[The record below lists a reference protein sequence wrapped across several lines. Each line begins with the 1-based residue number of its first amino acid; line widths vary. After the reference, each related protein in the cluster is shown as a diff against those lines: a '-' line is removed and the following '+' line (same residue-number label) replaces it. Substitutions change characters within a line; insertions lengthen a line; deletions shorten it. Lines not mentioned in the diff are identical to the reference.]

1 MVAVITRKR
10 VMGKGQSVPATMA
23 GIARDCYSGAMN
35 SPGERN
41 QETVLSSEIPGLN
54 EPQLEQGEGA
64 ETEASQVAIW
74 PVRRRVRLPVILFLI
89 TALSTFWAG
98 ACHFAPDHYLFS
110 GTSMREVLLVGWADG
125 LIYMLA
131 VIAILLSH
139 EMGHFLATVYYRI
152 PASYPM
158 FLPFPLSPIGTLGA
172 VIGMDG
178 KQADRKEIFDIGIA
192 GPLAGLVVAIPLLCI
207 GIQQLDLTAAT
218 ARGPWALEMPLLIQK
233 LLSVFEPEGF
243 HYWSGA
249 GENSITFGQLNP
261 LFMAGWVGLLI
272 TGLNMLPVSQLD
284 GGHVVH
290 TLAGRWGR
298 WLSRGFMVFAV
309 AYVVY
314 SENYKLII
322 MLALVL
328 LLGTDHPPT
337 RDDSVKLGWFRT
349 VLGLACLLIPI
360 YCLAPEI
367 IIFRD

>member
-1 MVAVITRKR
+1 MGL
-10 VMGKGQSVPATMA
+10 GKGQSVSGMMVE
-23 GIARDCYSGAMN
+23 IARDCYSGEMN
-35 SPGERN
+35 SQGEQN
-41 QETVLSSEIPGLN
+41 QETVLESEVRSQN
-54 EPQLEQGEGA
+54 EPAFQQDGNQV
-64 ETEASQVAIW
+64 ETFRLAVW
-74 PVRRRVRLPVILFLI
+74 PVRRRVRLPVVLFLV
-89 TALSTFWAG
+89 TGLSTFWAG
-98 ACHFAPDHYLFS
+98 ACRFAPDHYLFFS
-110 GTSMREVLLVGWADG
+110 DSSMREVLLAGWANG
-125 LIYMLA
+125 LVYMLA

-158 FLPFPLSPIGTLGA
+158 FLPFPLSPIGTMGA

-192 GPLAGLVVAIPLLCI
+192 GPLAGLVFAIPLLWV
-207 GIQQLDLTAAT
+207 GIRQLDLTTPAS
-218 ARGPWALEMPLLIQK
+218 GPWALEMPLLVQQ
-233 LLSVFEPEGF
+233 LLSLQDPAGF
-243 HYWSGA
+243 N
-249 GENSITFGQLNP
+249 GEKTISFGQLNP

-284 GGHVVH
+284 GGHVLY

-298 WLSRGFMVFAV
+298 WISRGFMVSAI
-309 AYVVY
+309 AYVVFA
-314 SENYKLII
+314 ENYKLII

-349 VLGLACLLIPI
+349 VLGLTCLLIPI

>member
-1 MVAVITRKR
+1 M
-10 VMGKGQSVPATMA
+10 VMGKGQSVSGMMV
-23 GIARDCYSGAMN
+23 GIAGDCYSGEMN
-35 SPGERN
+35 SHGEQN
-41 QETVLSSEIPGLN
+41 QETVLESDTRSLN
-54 EPQLEQGEGA
+54 EPAFQQDRDQV
-64 ETEASQVAIW
+64 EAGQVAVW
-74 PVRRRVRLPVILFLI
+74 PVRRRVRLPVILFLA
-89 TALSTFWAG
+89 TGLSTFWAG
-98 ACHFAPDHYLFS
+98 ACRFAPDHYLFFS
-110 GTSMREVLLVGWADG
+110 DSSMREVLLVGWADG
-125 LIYMLA
+125 LVYMLA

-139 EMGHFLATVYYRI
+139 EMGHFLATIYYRI
-152 PASYPM
+152 PASYPI

-192 GPLAGLVVAIPLLCI
+192 GPLAGLVIAIPVLSI
-207 GIQQLDLTAAT
+207 GIQQLDLTTPAS
-218 ARGPWALEMPLLIQK
+218 GPWALEMPLLIQQ
-233 LLSVFEPEGF
+233 LLSFLEPAGF
-243 HYWSGA
+243 N
-249 GENSITFGQLNP
+249 GEKTIAFGQLNP

-284 GGHVVH
+284 GGHVIY

-298 WLSRGFMVFAV
+298 WISRGFMVSAI
-309 AYVVY
+309 AYVVFA
-314 SENYKLII
+314 ENYKLII